1 MVILKAP
8 ICGFCLKTDLD
19 ELCPKCQ
26 IELDT
31 GRITQNDVDISRYI
45 WSLRR
50 EYPFV
55 DTLNIRRIIEISDAF
70 IIVLKSSLDSFD
82 TKKGRDILKEL
93 ELKYGKQFKVV
104 KYAKKVKTFINE
116 LIKPVKI
123 LGINQVWLPD
133 GTIEK
138 LVILNDEDYQK
149 LPISEKTIA
158 EIVEK
163 LFGEHIRIGLLSQIG
178 K

>member
-1 MVILKAP
+1 MTLKAP
-8 ICGFCLKTDLD
+8 ICGFCLKTDLP

-50 EYPFV
+50 DYKFIDSLDV
-55 DTLNIRRIIEISDAF
+55 KRIIEISDRF
-70 IIVLKSSLDSFD
+70 ILVLKSPLDVFD
-82 TKKGRDILKEL
+82 TKNGRDLLLKLEL
-93 ELKYGKQFKVV
+93 EYGKPFKVV

-116 LIKPVKI
+116 LIRPVKI

-138 LVILNDEDYQK
+138 LVIISDDDIQK
-149 LPISEKTIA
+149 LPISENIIS

-178 K
+178 KV

>member
-1 MVILKAP
+1 MTLKAP

-26 IELDT
+26 IELDS

-50 EYPFV
+50 EYKFI
-55 DTLNIRRIIEISDAF
+55 DSLDIKRIIEISDKF
-70 IIVLKSSLDSFD
+70 LLVLKSPLDVFS
-82 TKKGRDILKEL
+82 TKNGKDLLQKLEL
-93 ELKYGKQFKVV
+93 EYGKQFKPI
-104 KYAKKVKTFINE
+104 KYAKKVKTFIDE
-116 LIKPVKI
+116 LIRPVKI

-138 LVILNDEDYQK
+138 MVIISDDDINR
-149 LPISEKTIA
+149 LPMPEEVIA

-163 LFGEHIRIGLLSQIG
+163 MFGEHIRIGLLSQIG